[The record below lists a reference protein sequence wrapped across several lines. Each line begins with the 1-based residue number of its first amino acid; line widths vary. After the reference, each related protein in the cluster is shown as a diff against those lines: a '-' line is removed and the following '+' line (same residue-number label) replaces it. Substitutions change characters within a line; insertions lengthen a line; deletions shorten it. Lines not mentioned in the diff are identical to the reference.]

1 MSVTIR
7 PPSAAWIVVGS
18 PDNFRRTTDLGFRIQ
33 GFKSRHRKKAERMA
47 PGDKLIYYVT
57 GRKAFAAIS
66 TIESAFFESHERVW
80 ESGDP
85 RKAAEDYPFRVRTAP
100 DLVLTESDYVPAE
113 PLARQMIY
121 AQRWPAENWTLA
133 FQGNLHAIGDE
144 DYRLI
149 RAALEQRST
158 IGAGSSDERR
168 AV

>member
-1 MSVTIR
+1 MGETDL
-7 PPSAAWIVVGS
+7 PSAAAWIVVGS
-18 PDNFRRTTDLGFRIQ
+18 PDNFGRSADLGFIVQ
-33 GFKSRHRKKAERMA
+33 GFKSRHRKKVERMA
-47 PGDKLIYYVT
+47 PGDKLIFYLT

-85 RKAAEDYPFRVRTAP
+85 KKAAEDYPFRVRTAP
-100 DLVLTESDYVPAE
+100 DLVLAESDYVPAE
-113 PLARQMIY
+113 ALARQMIY
-121 AQRWPAENWTLA
+121 AQRWPAEHWTLA

-149 RAALEQRST
+149 RAALEQRSS

-168 AV
+168 PV